1 MKTMNLTTKSFFLL
15 LALVG
20 SSEAGAAPLP
30 EILLGP
36 SNQVPNCV
44 TPNRLMEFVAER
56 NRGLSPPKQID
67 PRFSQIAA
75 DYLSVGN
82 CIQKSGGKCVG
93 VRWDY
98 AFYQML
104 IETGYLNFGGG
115 VKPED
120 NNFAGVGATIAGQPG
135 ERFASVRDGVRAHL
149 QHVLM
154 YSGTEV
160 ANPVA
165 KRTKAVQRF
174 VHDKLKQL
182 GRPVTFQDL
191 AGLWAGANQ
200 WEYAASIERTSE
212 RFAGRY
218 CGSQ

>member
-1 MKTMNLTTKSFFLL
+1 MKLTARMFLVL
-15 LALVG
+15 LAFAGG
-20 SSEAGAAPLP
+20 SSPAGAAPLP
-30 EILLGP
+30 EILLSP
-36 SNQVPNCV
+36 SNQVPGCV

-56 NRGLSPPKQID
+56 NRGLNPPKQID
-67 PRFSQIAA
+67 PRFSRIAA
-75 DYLSVGN
+75 DYSSVGN
-82 CIQKSGGKCVG
+82 CVQRSGGKCVG

-120 NNFAGVGATIAGQPG
+120 NNFAGVGAPVPGQPG
-135 ERFASVRDGVRAHL
+135 ERFASVREGVRAHL

-160 ANPVA
+160 QNPIA
-165 KRTKAVQRF
+165 KRTKASQPF
-174 VHDKLKQL
+174 VWNHFRQL

-191 AGLWAGANQ
+191 TSLWAGTKQ
-200 WEYAASIERTSE
+200 WEYAASIERTAD
-212 RFAGRY
+212 RFAGKY
-218 CGSQ
+218 CGPK

>member
-1 MKTMNLTTKSFFLL
+1 MKLATKIVVLL
-15 LALVG
+15 LALVL
-20 SSEAGAAPLP
+20 SSAVSADPLP
-30 EILLGP
+30 EILVGP
-36 SNQVPNCV
+36 SNQVPVCV
-44 TPNRLMEFVAER
+44 TPNRLMEFVTER
-56 NRGLSPPKQID
+56 NRGLSPPKKIN
-67 PRFSQIAA
+67 PRFSKIAA
-75 DYLSVGN
+75 AYRSVGN
-82 CIQKSGGKCVG
+82 CVQKSGGRCVG

-120 NNFAGVGATIAGQPG
+120 NNFAGVGATVAGKPG
-135 ERFASVRDGVRAHL
+135 ERFDSVRDGVRAHL

-160 ANPVA
+160 QNPLA
-165 KRTKAVQRF
+165 KRTKVAQQF
-174 VHDKLKQL
+174 VLDKFKLL

-200 WEYAASIERTSE
+200 MEYAASIERTAD
-212 RFAGRY
+212 RFAGKY
-218 CGSQ
+218 CGAQ